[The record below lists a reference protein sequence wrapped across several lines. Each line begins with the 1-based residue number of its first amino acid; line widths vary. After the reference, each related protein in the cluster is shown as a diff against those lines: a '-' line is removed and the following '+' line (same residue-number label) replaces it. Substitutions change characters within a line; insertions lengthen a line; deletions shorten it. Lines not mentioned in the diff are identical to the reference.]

1 MSVTT
6 VTTTPPPVRR
16 QEEREARLR
25 VMKRRATG
33 LLVVV
38 AIAYVLAL
46 VLTDDTG
53 AAGYVRATLEA
64 SMVGGLADWFA
75 VTALFRRPLGL
86 PIPHTAVIAE
96 RKDQFGETLGQF
108 VQEHFL
114 SAEVVGERVR
124 GAGVS
129 ARAAAWLC
137 DRRNAESLAGHAAT
151 LLVRL
156 ADAVREEEADRLVD
170 EALRRGLDRLPVSAL
185 AGRALRV
192 ATAEGRHRELVDA
205 ALDGLDRFLD
215 ENHDA
220 LRERFGT
227 QSPWWL
233 PGAVE
238 DRIFDRLLDGVRNV
252 LRDPTGTGG
261 HQVRD
266 QLDAWLAGLA
276 DRLEHDEVWIARGEQ
291 LKRDVLD
298 HPELRQWTGSIWA
311 DAKAALR
318 AQAGDP
324 DSELRARLADA
335 AVAAGTRLAA
345 DDDLKRQLDGL
356 VVGAVRAF
364 AEQFHHEIVGL
375 VSGTIARWD
384 GEETSRRLE
393 LLLGHDLQFIRING
407 TVVGGLAGLLIH
419 TIAEIAA

>member
-1 MSVTT
+1 MM
-6 VTTTPPPVRR
+6 PPPVRR
-16 QEEREARLR
+16 QEEREQRLR

-38 AIAYVLAL
+38 AVAYAL
-46 VLTDDTG
+46 VVATTDDRG
-53 AAGYVRATLEA
+53 VASYVRAALEA

-75 VTALFRRPLGL
+75 VTALFRRPLNL

-114 SAEVVGERVR
+114 SADVVSERVR
-124 GAGVS
+124 AAGVS
-129 ARAAAWLC
+129 YRAAAWLC
-137 DRRNAESLAGHAAT
+137 ERRNAESLAGHAAT
-151 LLVRL
+151 VLVRL

-170 EALRRGLDRLPVSAL
+170 EAMRRGVERVPVAPL

-205 ALDGLDRFLD
+205 VLAGLERFLD
-215 ENHDA
+215 ANHDT
-220 LRERFGT
+220 LRDRFAS

-238 DRIFDRLLDGVRNV
+238 DRIFERLLDGVRNV
-252 LRDPTGTGG
+252 LRDATGPGG
-261 HQVRD
+261 QQVRE
-266 QLDAWLAGLA
+266 QLDAWLLGLA
-276 DRLEHDEVWIARGEQ
+276 DRLEHSPEWAARGEQ

-311 DAKAALR
+311 DARSSLR
-318 AQAGDP
+318 QQAGDP
-324 DSELRARLADA
+324 GSELRARLADA
-335 AVAAGTRLAA
+335 AMAAGQRLR
-345 DDDLKRQLDGL
+345 DDVELARQLDGL

-407 TVVGGLAGLLIH
+407 TVVGGLAGVVIH
-419 TIAEIAA
+419 GIADLVS